1 MSKIFIL
8 ITIVILTTSCDKNKI
23 IYVADNMV
31 ACEGVS
37 EQKCLQIKENKED
50 EWTLFYD
57 TIEGFEY
64 KEGFLHK
71 IEVTISKIKN
81 PPSDGSKLK
90 YKLNNI
96 IYQEPSPVKSAQNLL
111 SVKKWKAKSI
121 VGLDSL
127 VISPTIIFDEAANT
141 ISGNAGC
148 NNYGTTYIKKDNLLS
163 FGLVISTKMMCTNM
177 NIEKAFMNCLA
188 QCKSYKITDDKLV
201 LYDKTKAELMVC
213 SSLVE

>member
-1 MSKIFIL
+1 MSKFFTL

-23 IYVADNMV
+23 IYVADSMV
-31 ACEGVS
+31 ACEGAA

-50 EWTLFYD
+50 DWTLFYD

-64 KEGFLHK
+64 KEGYLHK

-81 PPSDGSKLK
+81 PLSDGSKLK

-96 IYQEPSPVKSAQNLL
+96 IYQEPISKKSAQNLL

-127 VISPTIIFDEAANT
+127 VVSPTIIFDEAANT

-148 NNYGTTYIKKDNLLS
+148 NNYGTTFIKKDDLLS

-177 NIEKAFMNCLA
+177 NIEKAFFNCLA
-188 QCKSYKITDDKLV
+188 QCETYKITDDKLV

-213 SSLVE
+213 SSLIE